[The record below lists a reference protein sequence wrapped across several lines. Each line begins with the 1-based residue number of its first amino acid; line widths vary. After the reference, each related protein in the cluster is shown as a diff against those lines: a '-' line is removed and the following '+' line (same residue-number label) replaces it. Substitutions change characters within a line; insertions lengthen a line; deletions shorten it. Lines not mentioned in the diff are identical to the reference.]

1 MSFKTICE
9 KCGAEGK
16 LFQKKDVS
24 VFSRA
29 VRGEGD
35 ITITYGQ
42 EEGYDVIE
50 LKCLKCGHKVEEL

>member
-16 LFQKKDVS
+16 LIQKKDVS

-29 VRGEGD
+29 VRGEGSIAIFYD
-35 ITITYGQ
+35 E
-42 EEGYDVIE
+42 EEGYDVIRI
-50 LKCLKCGHKVEEL
+50 KCTKCGNEIADE

>member
-16 LFQKKDVS
+16 LIQKENVS

-29 VRGEGD
+29 VRGEGA
-35 ITITYGQ
+35 ITIFYGE
-42 EEGYDVIE
+42 EEGYDTIKIE
-50 LKCLKCGHKVEEL
+50 CTKCGNKIADG